1 MSDLGRPDDGASGA
15 DGAGSLLDRRPQRRA
30 SERPS
35 VPEPGGMLGIIGAHG
50 VAIAPALVV
59 GTSKVRFRR
68 KRVPV
73 GAQPREWERFV
84 DAVCLAQADLREKI
98 DGLAAG
104 SVEGSILEAYL
115 LMVGDETLARGVHHQ
130 VHDLR
135 RCADWAVAAVI
146 DELTAKLKNVDDLYI
161 RERSH
166 DIEFVGD
173 LLLRALGGTD
183 KISKL
188 SIGEPCVVV
197 ARDLSPADTAGMV
210 GAPVK
215 GFVTEV
221 GSRTSHTAIMARAL
235 EIPAVVGVQDA
246 LQRIGTGDL
255 LIVDALRGRIIVDPS
270 PEQIDDAER
279 RASRYAAMTRE
290 LGASRD
296 KPAATE
302 DGTRV
307 VLSANIE
314 LPEEASIAC
323 EHGAEGVGLYR
334 TEFLYVNRHD
344 PPDEEEQLG
353 IFERVVES
361 MGGRTVTLRTFD
373 IGGDKFATTFRLPR
387 ELNPML
393 GLRAVRLA
401 LTERAGFRSHLRAM
415 LRASARGPIKIMIPL
430 VSSLDELRV
439 CRELITAAREE
450 LIAEGH
456 EIAEVPV
463 GVMIEVPAAAIMAD
477 AFAAEADFM
486 SIGTN
491 DLVQYA
497 LAIDRTNRALAH
509 LASPY
514 DPSILRLVAGVI
526 KAGADRGRPVS
537 VCGEMASEPYG
548 ALVLVGLGIRDL
560 SMESVAIPEIKE
572 VLGRVGLPELQDIA
586 RRALGMST
594 AQQVEMMLETE
605 LEPRL
610 HDIITHEPMS
620 SPGVPSSGGSAPG
633 SRPGRMMTPAFGLP
647 KVTGSSPGSSPGEMD
662 PVGED

>member
-1 MSDLGRPDDGASGA
+1 MVGIV
-15 DGAGSLLDRRPQRRA
+15 GS
-30 SERPS
+30 
-35 VPEPGGMLGIIGAHG
+35 HG

-73 GAQPREWERFV
+73 GAQSREWERFV
-84 DAVCLAQADLREKI
+84 DAVCQVQSDLREKI
-98 DGLAAG
+98 DALAEG

-115 LMVGDETLARGVHHQ
+115 LMVGDETLARGVHQQ
-130 VHDLR
+130 VHDQR
-135 RCADWAVAAVI
+135 RCADWAVAVEI
-146 DELTAKLKNVDDLYI
+146 ERLTAKLEGVDDVYI

-173 LLLRALGGTD
+173 LLLRALGGAD
-183 KISKL
+183 RLSKL
-188 SIGEPCVVV
+188 TINEPCVVV

-235 EIPAVVGVQDA
+235 EIPAVIGVQDA
-246 LQRIGTGDL
+246 LMRIGSGDL

-270 PEQIDDAER
+270 PEQIEDAER

-296 KPAATE
+296 KLAATS

-307 VLSANIE
+307 ILSANIE

-334 TEFLYVNRHD
+334 TEFLYVNRVA
-344 PPDEEEQLG
+344 PPNEEEQLA
-353 IFERVVES
+353 IFERVVKS
-361 MGGRTVTLRTFD
+361 MDGRPVTLRTFD
-373 IGGDKFATTFRLPR
+373 IGGDKFATTFRLPG

-401 LTERAGFRSHLRAM
+401 LTERDVFRAHLRAM
-415 LRASARGPIKIMIPL
+415 LRASMHGPVKIMIPL

-450 LIAEGH
+450 LVREGLD
-456 EIAEVPV
+456 IPEVPL

-526 KAGADRGRPVS
+526 RAGAERDRPVS

-548 ALVLVGLGIRDL
+548 ALVLAGLGIRDL

-572 VLGRVGLPELQDIA
+572 VLGRVEIEELRDIA
-586 RRALGMST
+586 HRALGMST
-594 AQQVEMMLETE
+594 AQQVEMMLEAE

-620 SPGVPSSGGSAPG
+620 SPGSSGSGPP
-633 SRPGRMMTPAFGLP
+633 SRPGRMNTPAFGLP
-647 KVTGSSPGSSPGEMD
+647 KVTGSSPDEVD
-662 PVGED
+662 PVGEG